1 MDQSSYMKHLYI
13 QAFQNPDPL
22 DLLSNKDYKAHIAE
36 PKYVSI
42 VSLSHS
48 LPQHLVRYIVE
59 YTIEKD
65 NDELSMRTNRRL
77 RKSIED
83 GHYNLFEFIY
93 LNEYMEANIVDFF
106 EFREDTPND
115 PHKLYKL
122 CTCPRPCGCLT
133 HTTICGYCEPI
144 MFCRYVY
151 IKGCTCRDGK
161 RFLAFSMVY
170 KEYYEVLKLTNKTKT
185 TTTTTTNKKTTT
197 SYQKMI
203 DLINSSGAID
213 TQFTLHAINH
223 TGVI

>member
-13 QAFQNPDPL
+13 QAFQNTEPL
-22 DLLSNKDYKAHIAE
+22 DILSNKDYKAHMAE

-42 VSLSHS
+42 VSLSHC

-59 YTIEKD
+59 YICEKECD
-65 NDELSMRTNRRL
+65 DLSIRTTRRL
-77 RKSIED
+77 RQSVEN
-83 GHYNLFEFIY
+83 GNYNLFEFIY
-93 LNEYMEANIVDFF
+93 LEEYMEPNIVDFF

-115 PHKLYKL
+115 PHKLYEL
-122 CTCPRPCGCLT
+122 CTCPRPCGCST
-133 HTTICGYCEPI
+133 HTTCGYCEPI

-151 IKGCTCRDGK
+151 IKGCSCRDGK

-170 KEYYEVLKLTNKTKT
+170 KEYYEIIKLTTNKTKST
-185 TTTTTTNKKTTT
+185 TTT

-223 TGVI
+223 TGVL

>member
-13 QAFQNPDPL
+13 QSFQNPDSL
-22 DLLSNKDYKAHIAE
+22 DSLSNKDYKAHIAE

-77 RKSIED
+77 RKSVED
-83 GHYNLFEFIY
+83 CNYNLFEFIY

-106 EFREDTPND
+106 EFREDTPYES
-115 PHKLYKL
+115 HKLYEL
-122 CTCPRPCGCLT
+122 CTCPRPCGCST
-133 HTTICGYCEPI
+133 PTTICGYCEPI

-151 IKGCTCRDGK
+151 IKGCSCRDGK

-170 KEYYEVLKLTNKTKT
+170 KEYYEIIKLTTNKTKPT
-185 TTTTTTNKKTTT
+185 TTTTTTD
-197 SYQKMI
+197 YQKMI
-203 DLINSSGAID
+203 NLINSSGAID

-223 TGVI
+223 TGVL